1 MLTVADIDG
10 LIFDELID
18 AGRVSGVDNWRYR
31 VLMAIADAGDGGATD
46 NELTD
51 LLRPPG
57 GQNNLRPRRGELV
70 ESGYVTDAGIKRPTP
85 SGSQATVW
93 RLSTVDRPTLTPAFT
108 AQDCQ
113 LAGQVAAAAAGG
125 QALNQVDREA
135 GERLRA
141 RFALVGRRA
150 RRAAADL
157 DIPVEV
163 DIERSG
169 PIKLTLWRSESD
181 WARFHVSAGLD
192 ENGLHLAVQ
201 IGAADSGDPAAD
213 ARGQRFRAEL
223 ASLTDEATTPVSAL
237 IEQGWGLSTATAAGE
252 TDFDSTRDWLKALV
266 DEPTASGSISRTL
279 DPPAVE
285 QAGAGVADRLSQ
297 LLREVLPIDSAAEA
311 AMRDPVQALVNGL
324 LWDEDRARN
333 LIALTRRARQLLFA
347 GPPGTGKTLAA
358 RILAGAMADESRIKL
373 VQFHP
378 TYAYEDFVEGIR
390 PVMDEK
396 PADGQGDTQVDNP
409 EQEESTAGLRYRIR
423 PGVFK
428 QIVKAAQSAPGEAA
442 HFLIIDEINRA
453 NLPRVLGEL
462 LFALEYRGPENEVE
476 LAYSTDAFYVPENLW
491 VIGTMNT
498 ADRSVALLDAAMRR
512 RFKEVRFDV
521 DYAVVRRWHERNT
534 SADLGTEAAARLK
547 RLNAEVIEILD
558 DDRAIGHS
566 FLIRRDLAEVGFEV
580 VWNED
585 LEPVLRDHLL
595 GRTDDLPALREAFLG
610 SL

>member
-1 MLTVADIDG
+1 MADLDG

-31 VLMAIADAGDGGATD
+31 VLMAIADAGDDGATD

-70 ESGYVTDAGIKRPTP
+70 DSGYVTDTGRKRPTP

-93 RLSTVDRPTLTPAFT
+93 RISAAEQPTLTPTFT

-113 LAGQVAAAAAGG
+113 LAGQVAAAAGGG
-125 QALNQVDREA
+125 QALTQVDREA

-163 DIERSG
+163 EIDRPG
-169 PIKLTLWRSESD
+169 PIRMTLWRSESD
-181 WARFHVSAGLD
+181 QERFRVTAVID
-192 ENGLHLAVQ
+192 ENGLHLAVH
-201 IGAADSGDPAAD
+201 IGAADSGDTAAD
-213 ARGQRFRAEL
+213 ARGQRFRTEL
-223 ASLTDEATTPVSAL
+223 ASLPDETTAPIATL
-237 IEQGWGLSTATAAGE
+237 LEQGWRLSTITAAGE
-252 TDFDSTRDWLKALV
+252 TTVDAPRDWLKALV
-266 DEPTASGSISRTL
+266 NDPTATGTISRTL
-279 DPPAVE
+279 EPAAVE
-285 QAGAGVADRLSQ
+285 EAGPAIADQLSQ
-297 LLREVLPIDSAAEA
+297 LLRDALPLDVAAEA
-311 AMRDPVQALVNGL
+311 AMRDPVQALVSGL

-358 RILAGAMADESRIKL
+358 RILAAALADESRIKL

-390 PVMDEK
+390 PVMDER
-396 PADGQGDTQVDNP
+396 PATGESGDQPNVIT
-409 EQEESTAGLRYRIR
+409 TAGLRYRIR
-423 PGVFK
+423 DGVFK
-428 QIVKAAQSAPGEAA
+428 QIVEAAQSAPSEAA

-462 LFALEYRGPENEVE
+462 LFALEYRGEENQVA

-534 SADLGTEAAARLK
+534 STDLGTEAAARLK
-547 RLNAEVIEILD
+547 RLNAEVIELLD

-566 FLIRRDLAEVGFEV
+566 FLIRRDLADVGFEV

>member
-1 MLTVADIDG
+1 MADIDG
-10 LIFDELID
+10 LIFDDLID
-18 AGRVSGVDNWRYR
+18 ASRVSGVDNWRYR
-31 VLMAIADAGDGGATD
+31 VLMAIADAGDDGATD

-70 ESGYVTDAGIKRPTP
+70 DSGYVTDAGIKRPTP

-93 RLSTVDRPTLTPAFT
+93 RLSTADRPTLTPAFT

-113 LAGQVAAAAAGG
+113 LAGQVAAAVAGG
-125 QALNQVDREA
+125 QTLTQVDRET

-150 RRAAADL
+150 RRGAADL

-181 WARFHVSAGLD
+181 RARFHLTAGMD

-223 ASLTDEATTPVSAL
+223 ASLTDEATTPVGAL
-237 IEQGWGLSTATAAGE
+237 IEQGWVLATATATGE
-252 TDFDSTRDWLKALV
+252 TTFDSTRDWLKALV

-285 QAGAGVADRLSQ
+285 QAGTGVADQLSQ

-311 AMRDPVQALVNGL
+311 AMQDPVQALVNGL

-358 RILAGAMADESRIKL
+358 RILAAALADESRIKL

-396 PADGQGDTQVDNP
+396 PADGQGDTQDDEP

-476 LAYSTDAFYVPENLW
+476 LAYSTDNFYVPENLW

-547 RLNAEVIEILD
+547 RLNAEVIELLD

>member
-1 MLTVADIDG
+1 MADLDG

-31 VLMAIADAGDGGATD
+31 VLMAIADAGDDGATD

-70 ESGYVTDAGIKRPTP
+70 DSGYVTDTGRKRPTP

-93 RLSTVDRPTLTPAFT
+93 RISAAEQPTLTPTFT

-113 LAGQVAAAAAGG
+113 LAGQVAAAAGGG
-125 QALNQVDREA
+125 QALTQVDREA

-163 DIERSG
+163 EIDRPG
-169 PIKLTLWRSESD
+169 PIRMTLWRSESD
-181 WARFHVSAGLD
+181 QERFRVTAVID
-192 ENGLHLAVQ
+192 ENGLHLAVH
-201 IGAADSGDPAAD
+201 IGAADSGDTAAD
-213 ARGQRFRAEL
+213 ARGQRFRTEL
-223 ASLTDEATTPVSAL
+223 ASLPDETTAPIATL
-237 IEQGWGLSTATAAGE
+237 LEQGWRLSTITAAGE
-252 TDFDSTRDWLKALV
+252 TTVDAPRDWLKALV
-266 DEPTASGSISRTL
+266 NDPTATGTISRTL
-279 DPPAVE
+279 EPAAVE
-285 QAGAGVADRLSQ
+285 EAGPAIADQLSQ
-297 LLREVLPIDSAAEA
+297 LLRDALPLDVAAEA
-311 AMRDPVQALVNGL
+311 AMRDPVQALVSGL

-358 RILAGAMADESRIKL
+358 RILAAALADESRIKL

-390 PVMDEK
+390 PVMDER
-396 PADGQGDTQVDNP
+396 PATGESGDQPNVIT
-409 EQEESTAGLRYRIR
+409 TAGLRYRIR
-423 PGVFK
+423 DGVFK
-428 QIVKAAQSAPGEAA
+428 QIVEAAQSAPSEAA

-462 LFALEYRGPENEVE
+462 LFALEYRGEENQVE

-534 SADLGTEAAARLK
+534 STDLGTEAAARLK
-547 RLNAEVIEILD
+547 RLNAEVIELLD

-566 FLIRRDLAEVGFEV
+566 FLIRRDLADVGFEV

>member
-1 MLTVADIDG
+1 M
-10 LIFDELID
+10 
-18 AGRVSGVDNWRYR
+18 
-31 VLMAIADAGDGGATD
+31 
-46 NELTD
+46 
-51 LLRPPG
+51 
-57 GQNNLRPRRGELV
+57 
-70 ESGYVTDAGIKRPTP
+70 
-85 SGSQATVW
+85 
-93 RLSTVDRPTLTPAFT
+93 
-108 AQDCQ
+108 
-113 LAGQVAAAAAGG
+113 
-125 QALNQVDREA
+125 
-135 GERLRA
+135 
-141 RFALVGRRA
+141 
-150 RRAAADL
+150 
-157 DIPVEV
+157 
-163 DIERSG
+163 
-169 PIKLTLWRSESD
+169 TLWRSESD
-181 WARFHVSAGLD
+181 QARFQVTAALE
-192 ENGLHLAVQ
+192 ENGLHLAVR
-201 IGAADSGDPAAD
+201 IGAADSGDTAAD
-213 ARGQRFRAEL
+213 ARAERFRSEL
-223 ASLTDEATTPVSAL
+223 ASLPDETTAPIATLLA
-237 IEQGWGLSTATAAGE
+237 QGWRLSTVTAAGE
-252 TDFDSTRDWLKALV
+252 TTVDAPRDWLKALV
-266 DEPTASGSISRTL
+266 NDPTAIGTISRTL
-279 DPPAVE
+279 DPAAVEEAGPAV
-285 QAGAGVADRLSQ
+285 ADQLSQ
-297 LLREVLPIDSAAEA
+297 LLREVLPLDAAAEA

-358 RILAGAMADESRIKL
+358 RILAAALADESRIKL

-390 PVMDEK
+390 PVMDER
-396 PADGQGDTQVDNP
+396 PATG
-409 EQEESTAGLRYRIR
+409 ESGGSDDQPNDVTTAGLRYRIR
-423 PGVFK
+423 DGVFK
-428 QIVKAAQSAPGEAA
+428 QIVEAAQSAPGEAA

-462 LFALEYRGPENEVE
+462 LFALEYRGEENQVE

-547 RLNAEVIEILD
+547 RLNAEVIELLD

-566 FLIRRDLAEVGFEV
+566 FLIRRDLADVGFEV

>member
-1 MLTVADIDG
+1 MADLDG

-31 VLMAIADAGDGGATD
+31 VLMAIADAGDDGATD

-70 ESGYVTDAGIKRPTP
+70 DSGYVTDTGRKRPTP

-93 RLSTVDRPTLTPAFT
+93 RISAAEQPTLTPTFT

-113 LAGQVAAAAAGG
+113 LAGQVAAAAGGG
-125 QALNQVDREA
+125 QALTQVDREA

-163 DIERSG
+163 EIDRPG
-169 PIKLTLWRSESD
+169 PIRMTLWRSESD
-181 WARFHVSAGLD
+181 QERFRVTAVID
-192 ENGLHLAVQ
+192 ENGLHLAVH
-201 IGAADSGDPAAD
+201 IGAADSGDTAAD
-213 ARGQRFRAEL
+213 ARGQRFRTEL
-223 ASLTDEATTPVSAL
+223 ASLPDETTAPIAPL
-237 IEQGWGLSTATAAGE
+237 LAQGWRLSTITAAGE
-252 TDFDSTRDWLKALV
+252 TTVDAPRDWLKALV
-266 DEPTASGSISRTL
+266 NDPTATGTISRTL
-279 DPPAVE
+279 EPAAVE
-285 QAGAGVADRLSQ
+285 EAGPAIADQLSQ
-297 LLREVLPIDSAAEA
+297 LLRDALPLDVAAEA
-311 AMRDPVQALVNGL
+311 AMRDPVQALVSGL

-358 RILAGAMADESRIKL
+358 RILAAALADESRIKL

-390 PVMDEK
+390 PVMDER
-396 PADGQGDTQVDNP
+396 PATGESGDQPNVIT
-409 EQEESTAGLRYRIR
+409 TAGLRYRIR
-423 PGVFK
+423 DGVFK
-428 QIVKAAQSAPGEAA
+428 QIVEAAQSAPSEAA

-462 LFALEYRGPENEVE
+462 LFALEYRGEENQVE

-534 SADLGTEAAARLK
+534 STDLGTEAAARLK
-547 RLNAEVIEILD
+547 RLNAEVIELLD

-566 FLIRRDLAEVGFEV
+566 FLIRRDLADVGFEV

>member
-1 MLTVADIDG
+1 MADLDG

-31 VLMAIADAGDGGATD
+31 VLMAIADAGDDGATD

-70 ESGYVTDAGIKRPTP
+70 DSGYVTDTGRKRPTP

-93 RLSTVDRPTLTPAFT
+93 RISAAEQPTLTPTFT

-113 LAGQVAAAAAGG
+113 LAGQVAAAAGGG
-125 QALNQVDREA
+125 QALTQVDREA

-163 DIERSG
+163 EIDRPG
-169 PIKLTLWRSESD
+169 PIRMTLWRSESD
-181 WARFHVSAGLD
+181 QERFRVTAVID
-192 ENGLHLAVQ
+192 ENGLHLAVH
-201 IGAADSGDPAAD
+201 IGAADSGDTAAD
-213 ARGQRFRAEL
+213 ARGQRFRTEL
-223 ASLTDEATTPVSAL
+223 ASLPDETTAPIATL
-237 IEQGWGLSTATAAGE
+237 LEQGWRLSTITAAGE
-252 TDFDSTRDWLKALV
+252 TTVDAPRDWLKALV
-266 DEPTASGSISRTL
+266 NDPTATGTISRTL
-279 DPPAVE
+279 EPAAVE
-285 QAGAGVADRLSQ
+285 EAGPAIADQLSQ
-297 LLREVLPIDSAAEA
+297 LLRDALPLDVAAEA
-311 AMRDPVQALVNGL
+311 AMRDPVQALVSGL

-358 RILAGAMADESRIKL
+358 RILAAALADESRIKL

-390 PVMDEK
+390 PVMDER
-396 PADGQGDTQVDNP
+396 PATGESGDQPNVIT
-409 EQEESTAGLRYRIR
+409 TAGLRYRIR
-423 PGVFK
+423 DGVFK
-428 QIVKAAQSAPGEAA
+428 QIVEAAQSAPSEAA

-462 LFALEYRGPENEVE
+462 LFALEYRGEENQVE
-476 LAYSTDAFYVPENLW
+476 LAYSTDAFYVPENVW

-534 SADLGTEAAARLK
+534 STDLGTEAAARLK
-547 RLNAEVIEILD
+547 RLNAEVIELLD

-566 FLIRRDLAEVGFEV
+566 FLIRRDLADVGFEV

>member
-1 MLTVADIDG
+1 MADLDG

-31 VLMAIADAGDGGATD
+31 VLMAIADAGDDGATD

-70 ESGYVTDAGIKRPTP
+70 DSGYVTDTGRKRPTP

-93 RLSTVDRPTLTPAFT
+93 RISAAEQPTLTPTFT

-113 LAGQVAAAAAGG
+113 LAGQVAAAAGGG
-125 QALNQVDREA
+125 QALTQVDREA

-163 DIERSG
+163 EIDRPG
-169 PIKLTLWRSESD
+169 PIRMTLWRSESD
-181 WARFHVSAGLD
+181 QERFRVTAVID
-192 ENGLHLAVQ
+192 ENGLHLAVH
-201 IGAADSGDPAAD
+201 IGAADSGDTAAD
-213 ARGQRFRAEL
+213 ARGQRFRTEL
-223 ASLTDEATTPVSAL
+223 ASLPDETTAPIATL
-237 IEQGWGLSTATAAGE
+237 LEQGWRLSTITAAGE
-252 TDFDSTRDWLKALV
+252 TTVDAPRDWLKALV
-266 DEPTASGSISRTL
+266 NDPTATGTISRTL
-279 DPPAVE
+279 EPAAVE
-285 QAGAGVADRLSQ
+285 EAGPAIADQLSQ
-297 LLREVLPIDSAAEA
+297 LLRDALPLDVAAEA
-311 AMRDPVQALVNGL
+311 AMRDPVQALVSGL

-358 RILAGAMADESRIKL
+358 RILAAALADESRIKL

-390 PVMDEK
+390 PVMDER
-396 PADGQGDTQVDNP
+396 PATGESGDQPNVIT
-409 EQEESTAGLRYRIR
+409 TAGLRYRIR
-423 PGVFK
+423 DGVFK
-428 QIVKAAQSAPGEAA
+428 QIVEAAQSAPSEAA

-462 LFALEYRGPENEVE
+462 LFALEYRGEENQVE
-476 LAYSTDAFYVPENLW
+476 LAYSTDAFYVPENVW

-534 SADLGTEAAARLK
+534 STDLGTEAAARLK
-547 RLNAEVIEILD
+547 RLNAEVIELLD

-566 FLIRRDLAEVGFEV
+566 FLIRRDLADVGFEV

-610 SL
+610 RL

>member
-1 MLTVADIDG
+1 MADIDG

-31 VLMAIADAGDGGATD
+31 VLMAIADAGDDGATD

-70 ESGYVTDAGIKRPTP
+70 DSGYVTDTGRKRPTP

-93 RLSTVDRPTLTPAFT
+93 RISAAEQPTLTPTFT

-113 LAGQVAAAAAGG
+113 LAGQVAAAAGGG
-125 QALNQVDREA
+125 QALTQVDREA

-163 DIERSG
+163 DIDRPG
-169 PIKLTLWRSESD
+169 PIRMRLWRSESD
-181 WARFHVSAGLD
+181 QERFQVTAVMD
-192 ENGLHLAVQ
+192 ENGLHLAVH
-201 IGAADSGDPAAD
+201 IGAADSGDTAAD
-213 ARGQRFRAEL
+213 ARGQRFRTEL
-223 ASLTDEATTPVSAL
+223 ASLPDETTAPIATL
-237 IEQGWGLSTATAAGE
+237 LEQGWRLSTITAAGE
-252 TDFDSTRDWLKALV
+252 TTADAPRDWLKALV
-266 DEPTASGSISRTL
+266 NDPTAAGTVSRTL
-279 DPPAVE
+279 EPAAVE
-285 QAGAGVADRLSQ
+285 EAGPAIADQVSQ
-297 LLREVLPIDSAAEA
+297 LLREILPLDVAAEA

-358 RILAGAMADESRIKL
+358 RILAAALADESRIKL

-390 PVMDEK
+390 PVMDER
-396 PADGQGDTQVDNP
+396 PATGESGDQPNDV
-409 EQEESTAGLRYRIR
+409 STAGLRYRIR
-423 PGVFK
+423 DGVFK
-428 QIVKAAQSAPGEAA
+428 QIVEAAQSAPTEAA

-462 LFALEYRGPENEVE
+462 LFALEYRGEENQVE

-547 RLNAEVIEILD
+547 RLNAEVIELLD

-566 FLIRRDLAEVGFEV
+566 FLIRRDLADVGFEV

>member
-1 MLTVADIDG
+1 MADIDA

-31 VLMAIADAGDGGATD
+31 VLMAIADAGDDGATD

-70 ESGYVTDAGIKRPTP
+70 DSGYVTDTGRKRPTP

-93 RLSTVDRPTLTPAFT
+93 RISTAEGPTLTPAFT

-113 LAGQVAAAAAGG
+113 LAGQVAAAAGGG
-125 QALNQVDREA
+125 QALTQVDREA

-163 DIERSG
+163 DIDRPG
-169 PIKLTLWRSESD
+169 PIRLTLWRSESD
-181 WARFHVSAGLD
+181 QARFQVTAVLN
-192 ENGLHLAVQ
+192 ENGLHLAVR
-201 IGAADSGDPAAD
+201 IGAADSGDTAAD
-213 ARGQRFRAEL
+213 ARGERFRSEL
-223 ASLTDEATTPVSAL
+223 ASLPEETTAPIATL
-237 IEQGWGLSTATAAGE
+237 LEQGWDLSTVTAAGE
-252 TDFDSTRDWLKALV
+252 TTVDAPRDWLKALV
-266 DEPTASGSISRTL
+266 NDPTAVGTISRTL
-279 DPPAVE
+279 DPAAVAEAGPAI
-285 QAGAGVADRLSQ
+285 ADQLSQ
-297 LLREVLPIDSAAEA
+297 LLREVLPLDAAAEA

-358 RILAGAMADESRIKL
+358 RILAAALADESRIKL

-390 PVMDEK
+390 PVMDESRA
-396 PADGQGDTQVDNP
+396 PGEGDDSADQPNDVT
-409 EQEESTAGLRYRIR
+409 TAGLRYRIR
-423 PGVFK
+423 DGVFK
-428 QIVKAAQSAPGEAA
+428 QIVEAAQSAPGEAP

-462 LFALEYRGPENEVE
+462 LFALEYRGEENQVE

-547 RLNAEVIEILD
+547 RLNAEVIELLD

>member
-1 MLTVADIDG
+1 VQTVADIDG
-10 LIFDELID
+10 LIFDSLVD
-18 AGRVSGVDNWRYR
+18 ATRVGDPNTWRYK
-31 VLMAIADAGDGGATD
+31 VLMALADAGENGATD
-46 NELTD
+46 NELTE
-51 LLRPPG
+51 LLQAPG
-57 GQNNLRPRRGELV
+57 GQNNLRPRRIELV
-70 ESGYVTDAGIKRPTP
+70 ESGYVTDSGRKRRTS
-85 SGSQATVW
+85 SGSQAGVW
-93 RLSTVDRPTLTPAFT
+93 RLSNSDRPTLTPAFT
-108 AQDCQ
+108 QQDCQ

-125 QALNQVDREA
+125 QALSQIDREE

-141 RFALVGRRA
+141 RFALLGRRA

-157 DIPVEV
+157 GIPVEV
-163 DIERSG
+163 DIERPG
-169 PIKLTLWRSESD
+169 PIALTVWRSESD
-181 WARFHVSAGLD
+181 RARFHVSASLD

-223 ASLTDEATTPVSAL
+223 ASLTDEATTPVGTL
-237 IEQGWGLSTATAAGE
+237 LEQGWGLSTASSAGE
-252 TDFDSTRDWLKALV
+252 TTFDSTRDWLKALV
-266 DEPTASGSISRTL
+266 DEPTTSGRISRTL
-279 DPPAVE
+279 DPAAVE
-285 QAGAGVADRLSQ
+285 QAGAGVADQLSQ
-297 LLREVLPIDSAAEA
+297 LLREVLPVDSAAEA

-358 RILAGAMADESRIKL
+358 RILADALADESRIKL

-390 PVMDEK
+390 PVMDEQS
-396 PADGQGDTQVDNP
+396 ADGQGDTEGDNQ

-521 DYAVVRRWHERNT
+521 DYDVVRRWHERNT

-547 RLNAEVIEILD
+547 RLNAEVIELLD

-566 FLIRRDLAEVGFEV
+566 FLIRRDLADVGFEV

>member
-1 MLTVADIDG
+1 MADIDG

-31 VLMAIADAGDGGATD
+31 VLMAIADAGDDGATD

-70 ESGYVTDAGIKRPTP
+70 DSGYVTDTGRKRPTP

-93 RLSTVDRPTLTPAFT
+93 RISAAEGPTLTPTFT
-108 AQDCQ
+108 AHDCQ
-113 LAGQVAAAAAGG
+113 LAGQVAAAAGGG
-125 QALNQVDREA
+125 QALTQVDREA

-163 DIERSG
+163 DIDRPG
-169 PIKLTLWRSESD
+169 PIRMTLWRSESD
-181 WARFHVSAGLD
+181 QARFQLTAAMD
-192 ENGLHLAVQ
+192 EKGLHLAVR
-201 IGAADSGDPAAD
+201 IGAADSGDTAAD
-213 ARGQRFRAEL
+213 ARGERFRSEL
-223 ASLTDEATTPVSAL
+223 ASLPDETTAPIATL
-237 IEQGWGLSTATAAGE
+237 LEQGWRLSTVTAAGE
-252 TDFDSTRDWLKALV
+252 TTVDAPRDWLKALV
-266 DEPTASGSISRTL
+266 NDPTAIGTISRTL
-279 DPPAVE
+279 DPAAVE
-285 QAGAGVADRLSQ
+285 RAGPAIADQLSQ
-297 LLREVLPIDSAAEA
+297 LLREVLPLDAAAEA

-324 LWDEDRARN
+324 LWDEDRARD

-358 RILAGAMADESRIKL
+358 RILAAALADESRIKL

-390 PVMDEK
+390 PVMDER
-396 PADGQGDTQVDNP
+396 PATGESDGSDDQPNDVM
-409 EQEESTAGLRYRIR
+409 TAGLRYRIR
-423 PGVFK
+423 DGVFK
-428 QIVKAAQSAPGEAA
+428 QIVEAARSAPGEAA

-462 LFALEYRGPENEVE
+462 LFALEYRGEENQVE

-547 RLNAEVIEILD
+547 RLNAEVIELLD

-566 FLIRRDLAEVGFEV
+566 FLIRRDLADVGFEV